1 MAMTASQIADLEGR
15 RVYQES
21 LTMEILRS
29 EFRRVTILL
38 WLFVLLAC
46 VFCLFAFVP
55 GFLGSE
61 FRVGLRDQWPHVL
74 TLFGAIILYESI
86 ARGAIQR
93 LIANRRSPGA
103 PLRFV
108 NGFVEASIPTLFLY
122 MTASVLGPRDALVA
136 HSFLF
141 YFLFIL
147 LSILQL
153 DLRLCWFAGAVS
165 AVEYF
170 VIAAVALGLAG
181 PDIPAG
187 PITTLP
193 FHFMRSLIL
202 FMTGVIAGLIAR
214 EIRNQHEVSLRAAQ
228 QRDQAVR
235 TFGQYVSPQIAE
247 KLLRQPVE
255 LGGELR
261 KVCVLFMDI
270 RNFSQY
276 AAGESPQA
284 VMAYLNTLFGA
295 VVEVVNQH
303 QGVVNKFLGDGFM
316 AVFGAPM
323 KDDESCRHGL
333 DAAMD
338 IIARVNTLNTTGKIP
353 LTKIGIGLHT
363 GEVMTGNIGSV
374 ERKEYT
380 IIGDVVNVAS
390 RIEQATKEFQAQLLV
405 SETVRESLGAASLT
419 CEDLGLVPLKGQ
431 KQPVRVFK
439 VV

>member
-1 MAMTASQIADLEGR
+1 MTDSPFADLEGR

-21 LTMEILRS
+21 LTREILRS

-38 WLFVLLAC
+38 WLFGLLAC
-46 VFCLFAFVP
+46 VYCLFAFVP

-61 FRVGLRDQWPHVL
+61 FRIGLRDQWPRVL
-74 TLFGAIILYESI
+74 SLFGAIILYESFV
-86 ARGAIQR
+86 RGAIQR
-93 LIANRRSPGA
+93 LIANRRAPGA

-108 NGFVEASIPTLFLY
+108 NGFVEASIPTVFLF
-122 MTASVLGPRDALVA
+122 MTASTLGPRDALVA

-153 DLRLCWFAGAVS
+153 DLRLCWFAGAVA

-170 VIAAVALGLAG
+170 VFAAVALGLSG
-181 PDIPAG
+181 PEVPAG
-187 PITTLP
+187 PITMLP
-193 FHFMRSLIL
+193 FHFMRSLIV

-284 VMAYLNTLFGA
+284 VMIYLNTLFGA
-295 VVEVVNQH
+295 VVEVVNEH

-323 KDDESCRHGL
+323 KDDEPCRHGL
-333 DAAMD
+333 DAAME
-338 IIARVNTLNTTGKIP
+338 IIARVETLNATGKIP
-353 LTKIGIGLHT
+353 PTRIGIGLHM

-390 RIEQATKEFQAQLLV
+390 RIEQATKDFQARLLI
-405 SETVRESLGAASLT
+405 SETVREGLGAALLT

-431 KQPVRVFK
+431 TQPVRVYK
-439 VV
+439 VA

>member
-1 MAMTASQIADLEGR
+1 MTDSPFADLEGR

-21 LTMEILRS
+21 LTREILRS

-46 VFCLFAFVP
+46 VYCLFAFVP

-61 FRVGLRDQWPHVL
+61 FRIGLRDQWPRVL
-74 TLFGAIILYESI
+74 SLFGAIILYESFV
-86 ARGAIQR
+86 RGAIQR
-93 LIANRRSPGA
+93 LIANRRAPGA
-103 PLRFV
+103 SLRFV
-108 NGFVEASIPTLFLY
+108 NGFVEASIPTVFLF
-122 MTASVLGPRDALVA
+122 MTASALGPRDALVA

-153 DLRLCWFAGAVS
+153 DLRLCWFAGAVA

-170 VIAAVALGLAG
+170 VFAAVALGLSG
-181 PDIPAG
+181 PEVPAG
-187 PITTLP
+187 PITMLP
-193 FHFMRSLIL
+193 FHFMRSLIV

-284 VMAYLNTLFGA
+284 VMIYLNTLFGA
-295 VVEVVNQH
+295 VVEVVNEH
-303 QGVVNKFLGDGFM
+303 QGVVSKFLGDGFM

-323 KDDESCRHGL
+323 KDDEPCRHGL
-333 DAAMD
+333 DAAME
-338 IIARVNTLNTTGKIP
+338 IIARVETLNATGKIP
-353 LTKIGIGLHT
+353 PTRIGIGLHM
-363 GEVMTGNIGSV
+363 GEVMAGNIGSV

-380 IIGDVVNVAS
+380 IIGDVVNVAA
-390 RIEQATKEFQAQLLV
+390 RIEQATKDFQARLLI
-405 SETVRESLGAASLT
+405 SETVRAGLGAALLT

-431 KQPVRVFK
+431 TQPMRVYK
-439 VV
+439 VA

>member
-1 MAMTASQIADLEGR
+1 MTDSPFADLEGR

-21 LTMEILRS
+21 LTREILRS
-29 EFRRVTILL
+29 EYRRVTILL

-46 VFCLFAFVP
+46 VYCLFAFVP

-61 FRVGLRDQWPHVL
+61 FRIGLRDQWPRVL
-74 TLFGAIILYESI
+74 SLFGAIILYESFV
-86 ARGAIQR
+86 RGAIQR
-93 LIANRRSPGA
+93 LIANRRAPGA
-103 PLRFV
+103 SLRFI
-108 NGFVEASIPTLFLY
+108 NGFVEASIPTVFLF
-122 MTASVLGPRDALVA
+122 MTALALGPRDALVA

-153 DLRLCWFAGAVS
+153 DLRLCWFAGAVA

-170 VIAAVALGLAG
+170 VFAAVALGLPG
-181 PDIPAG
+181 PEVPAG
-187 PITTLP
+187 PITMLP
-193 FHFMRSLIL
+193 FHFMRSLIV

-214 EIRNQHEVSLRAAQ
+214 EIRNQHEVSLRSAQ

-284 VMAYLNTLFGA
+284 VMIYLNTLFGA
-295 VVEVVNQH
+295 VVEVVNEH

-323 KDDESCRHGL
+323 KDDEPCRHGL
-333 DAAMD
+333 DAAVE
-338 IIARVNTLNTTGKIP
+338 IIARVETLNATGKIP
-353 LTKIGIGLHT
+353 PTRIGIGLHM

-380 IIGDVVNVAS
+380 IIGDVVNMAS
-390 RIEQATKEFQAQLLV
+390 RIEQATKEFQARLLI
-405 SETVRESLGAASLT
+405 SETVREGLGAASLP

-431 KQPVRVFK
+431 TQPVRVYK
-439 VV
+439 VA

>member
-1 MAMTASQIADLEGR
+1 MTDSPFADLEVR

-21 LTMEILRS
+21 LTREILRS

-38 WLFVLLAC
+38 WLFGLLAC
-46 VFCLFAFVP
+46 VYCLFAFVP

-61 FRVGLRDQWPHVL
+61 FRIGLRDQWPRVL
-74 TLFGAIILYESI
+74 SLFGAIILYESFV
-86 ARGAIQR
+86 RGAIQR
-93 LIANRRSPGA
+93 LIANRRAPGA
-103 PLRFV
+103 PLRLV
-108 NGFVEASIPTLFLY
+108 NGLVEASIPTLFLF
-122 MTASVLGPRDALVA
+122 MTASALGPRDALVA

-153 DLRLCWFAGAVS
+153 DLRLCWFAGAVA

-170 VIAAVALGLAG
+170 VFAAVALGLSG
-181 PDIPAG
+181 PEVPAG
-187 PITTLP
+187 PITMLP
-193 FHFMRSLIL
+193 FHFMRSLIV

-284 VMAYLNTLFGA
+284 VMIYLNTLFGA
-295 VVEVVNQH
+295 VVEVVNEH

-323 KDDESCRHGL
+323 KDDEPCRHGL
-333 DAAMD
+333 DAAME
-338 IIARVNTLNTTGKIP
+338 IIARVETLNATGKIP
-353 LTKIGIGLHT
+353 PTRIGIGLHM

-380 IIGDVVNVAS
+380 IIGDVVNVAA
-390 RIEQATKEFQAQLLV
+390 RIEQATKDFQARLLI
-405 SETVRESLGAASLT
+405 SETVRAGLGAALLT

-431 KQPVRVFK
+431 TQPVRVFK
-439 VV
+439 VA

>member
-1 MAMTASQIADLEGR
+1 MTDSPFADLEGR

-21 LTMEILRS
+21 LTREILRS

-46 VFCLFAFVP
+46 VYCLFAFVP

-61 FRVGLRDQWPHVL
+61 FRIGLRDQWPRVL
-74 TLFGAIILYESI
+74 SLFGAIILYESFV
-86 ARGAIQR
+86 RGAIQR
-93 LIANRRSPGA
+93 LIANRRAPGA
-103 PLRFV
+103 SLRFV
-108 NGFVEASIPTLFLY
+108 NGFVEASIPTVFLF
-122 MTASVLGPRDALVA
+122 MTASALGPRDALVA

-153 DLRLCWFAGAVS
+153 DLRLCWFAGAVA

-170 VIAAVALGLAG
+170 VFAAVALGLSG
-181 PDIPAG
+181 PEVPAG
-187 PITTLP
+187 PITMLP
-193 FHFMRSLIL
+193 FHFMRSLIV

-214 EIRNQHEVSLRAAQ
+214 EIRNQHEVSLRSAQ

-235 TFGQYVSPQIAE
+235 TFGQYVSPQVAE

-284 VMAYLNTLFGA
+284 VMIYLNTLFGA
-295 VVEVVNQH
+295 VVEVVNEH

-323 KDDESCRHGL
+323 KDDEPCRHGL
-333 DAAMD
+333 DAAME
-338 IIARVNTLNTTGKIP
+338 IIARVETLNATGKIP
-353 LTKIGIGLHT
+353 PTRIGIGLHM

-380 IIGDVVNVAS
+380 IIGDVVNVAA
-390 RIEQATKEFQAQLLV
+390 RIEQATKDFQARLLI
-405 SETVRESLGAASLT
+405 SETVREGLGAALLT

-431 KQPVRVFK
+431 TQPVRVYK
-439 VV
+439 VA

>member
-1 MAMTASQIADLEGR
+1 MTDSQFADLDGR

-21 LTMEILRS
+21 LTREILRS

-46 VFCLFAFVP
+46 VYCLFAFVP

-61 FRVGLRDQWPHVL
+61 FRIGLRDQWPRVL
-74 TLFGAIILYESI
+74 SLFGAIILYESFV
-86 ARGAIQR
+86 RGAIQR
-93 LIANRRSPGA
+93 LIANRRAPGA
-103 PLRFV
+103 PLRLV
-108 NGFVEASIPTLFLY
+108 NGLVEASIPTLFLF
-122 MTASVLGPRDALVA
+122 MTASALGPRDALVA

-153 DLRLCWFAGAVS
+153 ELRLCWFVGAVA

-170 VIAAVALGLAG
+170 VFAAVALGLAG
-181 PDIPAG
+181 PEIPAG
-187 PITTLP
+187 PMTMLP
-193 FHFMRSLIL
+193 FHFMRSLIV
-202 FMTGVIAGLIAR
+202 FMAGVIAGLIAR
-214 EIRNQHEVSLRAAQ
+214 QIRNQHEVSLRTVQ
-228 QRDQAVR
+228 QRDQVVR

-247 KLLRQPVE
+247 KLLREPVE

-284 VMAYLNTLFGA
+284 VMAYLNRLFGA
-295 VVEVVNQH
+295 VVEVVNEH

-323 KDDESCRHGL
+323 KDDEPCRHGL
-333 DAAMD
+333 DAAME
-338 IIARVNTLNTTGKIP
+338 IIARVETLNATGKIP
-353 LTKIGIGLHT
+353 PTRIGIGLHM

-380 IIGDVVNVAS
+380 IIGDVVNMAS
-390 RIEQATKEFQAQLLV
+390 RIEQATKEFQARLLI
-405 SETVRESLGAASLT
+405 SETVREGLGVASLT

-431 KQPVRVFK
+431 TQPVRVYK
-439 VV
+439 VA

>member
-1 MAMTASQIADLEGR
+1 MTDSPFADLEVR

-21 LTMEILRS
+21 LTREILRS

-38 WLFVLLAC
+38 WLFGLLAC
-46 VFCLFAFVP
+46 VYCLFAFVP

-61 FRVGLRDQWPHVL
+61 FRIGLRDQWPRVL
-74 TLFGAIILYESI
+74 SLFGAIILYESFV
-86 ARGAIQR
+86 RGAIQR
-93 LIANRRSPGA
+93 LIANRRAPGA
-103 PLRFV
+103 SLRFV
-108 NGFVEASIPTLFLY
+108 NGFVEASIPTVFLF
-122 MTASVLGPRDALVA
+122 MTASALGPRDALVA

-153 DLRLCWFAGAVS
+153 DLRLCWFAGAVA

-170 VIAAVALGLAG
+170 VFAAVALGLSG
-181 PDIPAG
+181 PEVPAG
-187 PITTLP
+187 PITMLP
-193 FHFMRSLIL
+193 FHFMRSLIV

-214 EIRNQHEVSLRAAQ
+214 EIRNQHEVSLRSAQ

-284 VMAYLNTLFGA
+284 VMIYLNTLFGA
-295 VVEVVNQH
+295 VVEVVNEH

-323 KDDESCRHGL
+323 KDDEPCRHGL
-333 DAAMD
+333 DAAME
-338 IIARVNTLNTTGKIP
+338 IIARVETLNATGKIP
-353 LTKIGIGLHT
+353 PTRIGIGLHM

-380 IIGDVVNVAS
+380 IIGDVVNVAA
-390 RIEQATKEFQAQLLV
+390 RIEQATKDFQARLLI
-405 SETVRESLGAASLT
+405 SETVREGLGVASLT

-431 KQPVRVFK
+431 TQPVRVYK
-439 VV
+439 VA